1 MPEMKTFDEA
11 IKSIESRL
19 EGTPVMTEGLNEK
32 VIEQVLQRLG
42 DDVTE
47 SKIEELLPIAAD
59 EVWCHHLLNQEH
71 SIPADKFRALLNLS
85 PMECKE
91 NEDGII

>member
-1 MPEMKTFDEA
+1 MDEV

-19 EGTPVMTEGLNEK
+19 EGTHLSSEGLNEK

-42 DDVTE
+42 DDVTV
-47 SKIEELLPIAAD
+47 KIEELLPIAAD

>member
-1 MPEMKTFDEA
+1 MDEV

-19 EGTPVMTEGLNEK
+19 EGTHLSSEGLNEK

-47 SKIEELLPIAAD
+47 LKIEEHLPIAAD

-71 SIPADKFRALLNLS
+71 GIPADKFRALLNLS
-85 PMECKE
+85 PM
-91 NEDGII
+91 GYPR